1 MSTSGWESQKEN
13 IINFSECCFADGA
26 CSVIGKI
33 AEFCNLKEEILNLSP
48 DLNKLYQRSRKRK
61 LGDKKVPPGSSSVKR
76 SIDDTRFTLAL
87 LCINIGR
94 CYNMLNGTESLM
106 ECIHYFRESLMWYPS
121 SIEGGYHLGIHL
133 RHRVTCSSELID
145 VEEIWRKAVSSLVV
159 MGFPQPTPLV
169 NDRSLSSQEDLMQSL
184 ILHREKEAGVNVLE
198 ALTLHYCQEGNMELA
213 TPLLEIKGYTYKLSQ
228 AILHYDLNPPL
239 SCAKMPSHA
248 MAVDGALPISLLRR
262 LQYVFR
268 PSSPYW
274 SEHDYDFYNNASRK
288 AGYFSY
294 LYPFKEQ
301 AGPLNII
308 EQIVDR
314 VCTMMVSQFPAI
326 ATEATVGESKYLE

>member
-1 MSTSGWESQKEN
+1 
-13 IINFSECCFADGA
+13 
-26 CSVIGKI
+26 
-33 AEFCNLKEEILNLSP
+33 
-48 DLNKLYQRSRKRK
+48 
-61 LGDKKVPPGSSSVKR
+61 
-76 SIDDTRFTLAL
+76 
-87 LCINIGR
+87 
-94 CYNMLNGTESLM
+94 
-106 ECIHYFRESLMWYPS
+106 
-121 SIEGGYHLGIHL
+121 
-133 RHRVTCSSELID
+133 
-145 VEEIWRKAVSSLVV
+145 
-159 MGFPQPTPLV
+159 
-169 NDRSLSSQEDLMQSL
+169 
-184 ILHREKEAGVNVLE
+184 
-198 ALTLHYCQEGNMELA
+198 
-213 TPLLEIKGYTYKLSQ
+213 
-228 AILHYDLNPPL
+228 
-239 SCAKMPSHA
+239 MPSHA